1 MSGSSLRSRALM
13 EGVLWR
19 SPSFRP
25 LISISRQMSILFVTF
40 EVDADRREPW
50 ETRIRDSVKSR
61 AGAHVEAALYERA
74 EKLGLLR
81 RPHNGGISD
90 DDARLADRLEAARR
104 LADPATAAGYDA
116 WIEQMR
122 GARHP

>member
-1 MSGSSLRSRALM
+1 M

-40 EVDADRREPW
+40 EVDAEPREPW
-50 ETRIRDSVKSR
+50 ETRIRDSVKNR

-74 EKLGLLR
+74 ERLGLLR
-81 RPHNGGISD
+81 PHKGGLSEN
-90 DDARLADRLEAARR
+90 DARLADRLEAAKR
-104 LADPATAAGYDA
+104 LADPATAAGFDA
-116 WIEQMR
+116 WLEQIR
-122 GARHP
+122 KRARLP